1 VATRAYLD
9 TNLYISYLLNPFGK
23 GPPTTIVDAGFEHR
37 FSMVFGTPTVDEIL
51 RKVTTKSYLSSR
63 IPTEQAEEFLW
74 LLHQLGELIEDA
86 PPVIPAISRDRNDD
100 YLLAYSGI
108 ARVDFL
114 VSGDHDLLELREFE
128 AVRIVSPAEF
138 VAILDQLDQ

>member
-1 VATRAYLD
+1 MRAYLD

-23 GPPTTIVDAGFEHR
+23 GPPTTIVDAGLEHR

-51 RKVTTKSYLSSR
+51 RKVATKPYLGSR
-63 IPTEQAEEFLW
+63 IPREEADEFLW
-74 LLHQLGELIEDA
+74 LLHQLGEFIEDS

-100 YLLAYSGI
+100 YLLAYSAI

-114 VSGDHDLLELREFE
+114 VSGDHDLLELGEFE
-128 AVRIVSPAEF
+128 GVRIVSPAVF
-138 VAILDQLDQ
+138 AALLDHCDE